1 MKPFV
6 QGRRIPLGIHRALSA
21 LLLVSFSAFVS
32 IASVGCVSDED
43 PSSAALSESGGAL
56 QVPST
61 GGRTELTVEVPA
73 GGLHTGPNTLAL
85 SAATWE
91 GAPARVRILSV
102 RAVMVAH
109 NHEADP
115 PVLSAQGDGVTDA
128 SIVFFM
134 SGRWEIEVRVEANGA
149 TDTVTFP
156 VDVP

>member
-1 MKPFV
+1 MKPV
-6 QGRRIPLGIHRALSA
+6 VSGRWSWSRRALSA
-21 LLLVSFSAFVS
+21 LAFAAFSAFLS
-32 IASVGCVSDED
+32 ITSVACVSGDD

-61 GGRTELTVEVPA
+61 GGRTELTVVVPP
-73 GGLHTGPNTLAL
+73 GGLHTGRNTIGL
-85 SAATWE
+85 SANEWN

-102 RAVMVAH
+102 RALMVAH

-115 PVLSAQGDGVTDA
+115 PALAAGDDETDA

-134 SGRWEIEVRVEANGA
+134 SGRWEIEVRVESNGA
-149 TDTVTFP
+149 ADTVTFP